1 MQPKKIEI
9 QKSVSHTFE
18 WTFYDHNIQEI
29 PVSGTVTIY
38 KPGGDTEL
46 VASTAVSIE
55 TDGTI
60 KYTLESSNTG
70 TVDRN
75 YKIALTYQVGDVVKR
90 PFYLF
95 DIVETPLQNTVRDED
110 LFKYVGELR
119 DKTFNQVIETT
130 SAGTA
135 TTFISTELA
144 SLNQDFK
151 GGNAE
156 IYLDDTTTH
165 MAEITNYESDIY
177 RCTFTP
183 AYTSAI
189 SVNLKIL
196 IRSSFQRYIDTA
208 YNDIVHRDIRNRV
221 PIKAGYIDTTV
232 TDNMTI
238 YKALEI
244 ICFDRSEEDNDKWD
258 RRAKKF
264 NDMYNSEMSKLSE
277 AYDYNEDGDIDL
289 YEQNEPPSF
298 LNINISR

>member
-18 WTFYDHNIQEI
+18 WSFFDMNIQEI
-29 PVSGTVTIY
+29 PVSGTITIY
-38 KPGGDTEL
+38 KPGGSTEL
-46 VASTAVSIE
+46 VSSTAVSIE

-60 KYTLESSNTG
+60 KYTLDSANTA

-95 DIVETPLQNTVRDED
+95 DIVETPLQNNVRDED
-110 LFKYVGELR
+110 LFKYVSELR

-130 SAGTA
+130 SAGST

-151 GGNAE
+151 GGNVE

-165 MAEITNYESDIY
+165 IAEITDYESDIQ

-189 SVNLKIL
+189 SASLKVL
-196 IRSSFQRYIDTA
+196 IRSSYQEFINTA

-232 TDNMTI
+232 LDNMTV
-238 YKALEI
+238 YKTLEI
-244 ICFDRSEEDNDKWD
+244 ICFDKSEETDDKWD
-258 RRAKKF
+258 RRATKF
-264 NDMYNSEMSKLSE
+264 NKMYNDEMSKLSE
-277 AYDYNEDGDIDL
+277 AYDYNEDGDIDA
-289 YEQNEPPSF
+289 YEENDPPSF
-298 LNINISR
+298 LNMSISR